1 MMYAA
6 RKPGPTM
13 RVYIDN
19 AAAATTTST
28 SQRRRASGPTRG
40 EAGRGTAPLLP
51 LITAPFT
58 APRCKKNLAK
68 DTAHLGGGPAQ
79 TAINYFTRH
88 AEEREGVR
96 GRGRGDAAMTPG
108 PPPARVTHQPPSS
121 TRFDF
126 LHNMYIKSHYTP
138 TGTATSRRN
147 WRPIKNRGKV
157 GFVNGTINKTYPPL
171 GKGRSPKARVF
182 KQDFDYRFGQT
193 EASARRRIQK
203 MEREGGMM
211 ASL

>member
-68 DTAHLGGGPAQ
+68 DSAPRRRAGADCNKLFHTTRRRERGGKGKRKGGCGNDARTAASP
-79 TAINYFTRH
+79 RH
-88 AEEREGVR
+88 
-96 GRGRGDAAMTPG
+96 
-108 PPPARVTHQPPSS
+108 SS
-121 TRFDF
+121 TTKLHALRFLAQHVHQVT
-126 LHNMYIKSHYTP
+126 LHTDRDCYKSTQLAP
-138 TGTATSRRN
+138 N
-147 WRPIKNRGKV
+147 
-157 GFVNGTINKTYPPL
+157 
-171 GKGRSPKARVF
+171 
-182 KQDFDYRFGQT
+182 
-193 EASARRRIQK
+193 QK
-203 MEREGGMM
+203 
-211 ASL
+211 